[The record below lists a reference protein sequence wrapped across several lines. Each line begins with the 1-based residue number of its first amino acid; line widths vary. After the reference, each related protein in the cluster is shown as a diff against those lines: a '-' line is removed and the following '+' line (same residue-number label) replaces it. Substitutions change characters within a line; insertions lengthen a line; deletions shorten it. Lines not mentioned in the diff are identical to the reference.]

1 MLPGGKSVLFAASN
15 GSGQGGLRILTLN
28 DGKVKTIIE
37 NTTHGRYLSGHLIYY
52 REGTLF
58 AAPMNA
64 DRLVITG
71 PPVPLVQGVSNTGN
85 WRRAEFDLSSNGTL
99 VYRGGSAGTSFVLSW
114 LDSAGK
120 TVPVISK
127 PGQYGSPSLSPDGSR
142 LALSV
147 IQEGKQNL
155 WVYDLRRETLN
166 RLTSDADP
174 VMLPTWTRDGE
185 YLAFR
190 SGNAL
195 AWKRS
200 DGSGKTEYL
209 AGVSPNA
216 GPWSFSADGKWLAFW
231 PLEDGSDLW
240 IAPVERKPGLLKMG
254 QPQLLL
260 QQAGSKG
267 APAISPD
274 GRWVAYTSN
283 ESGRFE
289 IYVMPFSPQGR
300 AVGQKWLVSNG
311 GGTGPIWSHNGRE
324 LFYQSLDRR
333 IGVAAYAVRGDS
345 FVAEK
350 ARHWSETRLVDTGYF
365 SSFDVARDG
374 KHVVAMFA
382 AEDSR
387 AATLV
392 RVLLHVD
399 GELRRRLPAFA
410 R

>member
-1 MLPGGKSVLFAASN
+1 
-15 GSGQGGLRILTLN
+15 
-28 DGKVKTIIE
+28 
-37 NTTHGRYLSGHLIYY
+37 
-52 REGTLF
+52 
-58 AAPMNA
+58 
-64 DRLVITG
+64 
-71 PPVPLVQGVSNTGN
+71 
-85 WRRAEFDLSSNGTL
+85 
-99 VYRGGSAGTSFVLSW
+99 
-114 LDSAGK
+114 
-120 TVPVISK
+120 
-127 PGQYGSPSLSPDGSR
+127 
-142 LALSV
+142 
-147 IQEGKQNL
+147 
-155 WVYDLRRETLN
+155 
-166 RLTSDADP
+166 
-174 VMLPTWTRDGE
+174 MLPTWTRDGE

-231 PLEDGSDLW
+231 PLED
-240 IAPVERKPGLLKMG
+240 
-254 QPQLLL
+254 
-260 QQAGSKG
+260 
-267 APAISPD
+267 
-274 GRWVAYTSN
+274 
-283 ESGRFE
+283 GRFE